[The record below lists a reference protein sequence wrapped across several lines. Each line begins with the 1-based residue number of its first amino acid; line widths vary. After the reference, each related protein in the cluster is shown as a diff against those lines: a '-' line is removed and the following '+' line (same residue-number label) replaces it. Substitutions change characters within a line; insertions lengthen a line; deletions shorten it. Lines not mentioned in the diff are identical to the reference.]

1 MREVRPRLGFD
12 PRLPV
17 GVFAALLVIG
27 CLTATC
33 CSGRAGSG
41 ATQTSVAQLQVSG
54 GSPARR

>member
-12 PRLPV
+12 PRIPV
-17 GVFAALLVIG
+17 GVFAALLVIR

-41 ATQTSVAQLQVSG
+41 VTRMSVVQLQVSG
-54 GSPARR
+54 GSPTRR